1 VARVVLTD
9 KKLRALRPAKPGERY
24 DVLDALVPGLLVR
37 VTETGSKTF
46 MFRARFPGRVNPKT
60 GRSDPTRRALG
71 AIGAL
76 TVAQA
81 RDKAREWYA
90 LIGRGVDPAGQA
102 EQDRLAALRK
112 QQNTFLTVAEAYFAY
127 VQREGRRK
135 AKVIEREI
143 RNEFV
148 SRWTARPIA
157 DITQHD
163 LAAVIDAAV
172 KRGSPA
178 QAHTLFERA
187 RSLWG
192 WAIGC
197 GAYGLEASPT
207 DRLRP
212 KNLIGAKV
220 VRNRAL
226 SGDEI
231 RALWQ
236 AAEQED
242 YPWQP
247 LYKCLLLT
255 GCRLTE
261 ATNASW
267 PEIDLR
273 NQTWTVPAERYKT
286 GAVHVVPLSSD
297 LLALIETLPR
307 FNSGDFLFSAD
318 WGKRPVRGLSKPKQ
332 RLDARM
338 EAALG
343 TLAAWR
349 VHDIRRSV
357 RTQLS
362 ALPVEQHVRE
372 LVIGHAKPGLHKVY
386 DQYAYLD
393 EKRRALELWAARLRA
408 IVNPPPDDDKVVAL
422 RGGVA

>member
-1 VARVVLTD
+1 MPRIVLTD
-9 KKLRALRPAKPGERY
+9 NKVRALRPAKAGRRY
-24 DVLDALVPGLLVR
+24 DVLDALMPGLLLR
-37 VTETGSKTF
+37 VTDKGSKSF
-46 MFRARFPGRVNPKT
+46 MFRARFPGAPANRSGRTNPA
-60 GRSDPTRRALG
+60 RRLLG
-71 AIGAL
+71 AVGAMS
-76 TVAQA
+76 VDQA
-81 RDKAREWYA
+81 RDKARQWHA
-90 LIGRGVDPAGQA
+90 LIARGIDPAWQE
-102 EQDRLAALRK
+102 EQDRLGALRT

-127 VQREGRRK
+127 IQREGWRK
-135 AKVIEREI
+135 ARVIEREI

-148 SRWTARPIA
+148 ARWAARPIA

-163 LAAVIDAAV
+163 LAAVIEAAV

-231 RALWQ
+231 QALWQ
-236 AAEQED
+236 AIEQED

-247 LYKCLLLT
+247 LYKWLLLT

-261 ATNASW
+261 ATDATW
-267 PEIDLR
+267 AEIDLR
-273 NQTWTVPAERYKT
+273 ANTWTVAPERYKT
-286 GAVHVVPLSSD
+286 GAVHVVPLPSD

-307 FNSGDFLFSAD
+307 FNSGDFLFSVD
-318 WGKRPVRGLSKPKQ
+318 WGKHPVRGLSKPKQ

-343 TLAAWR
+343 TLPAWR

-362 ALPVEQHVRE
+362 ALPMEQHVRE

-393 EKRRALELWAARLRA
+393 EKRRALELWATRLRA